1 MGNSHSAASPL
12 SPSKRTPT
20 DANDAATPD
29 RGLTAKDGSFRRKS
43 KTVLEKLTG
52 GSKGKIKKERRFSQG
67 GLTSA
72 TKSDVSEK
80 YEIDYKELGHGHYG
94 VVRRCFN
101 KETREPFAIKTIKKS
116 RVSRIESLRRE
127 IEILRCVKH
136 PCIIELIDVYED
148 ERYIHLVT
156 ELCTGGELFDR
167 LQWLRDN
174 FGSFALHFRSYVNDR
189 YCPYC

>member
-1 MGNSHSAASPL
+1 MGNSVSSAASQL
-12 SPSKRTPT
+12 SPSKRATT
-20 DANDAATPD
+20 DANAATPD
-29 RGLTAKDGSFRRKS
+29 RGLGAKEGSFRRKS
-43 KTVLEKLTG
+43 KTVLDKLTG
-52 GSKGKIKKERRFSQG
+52 GSKIKKERRFSQG
-67 GLTSA
+67 GITSA
-72 TKSDVSEK
+72 SKSDVSEK

-136 PCIIELIDVYED
+136 PNIIELIDVYED

-167 LQWLRDN
+167 
-174 FGSFALHFRSYVNDR
+174 
-189 YCPYC
+189 

>member
-1 MGNSHSAASPL
+1 VQLTKAEQTRQCTMGNSASSAASQL
-12 SPSKRTPT
+12 SPSKRATT
-20 DANDAATPD
+20 DANATTPD
-29 RGLTAKDGSFRRKS
+29 RGLGKDSGSFRRKS
-43 KTVLEKLTG
+43 KTVLDKLTG
-52 GSKGKIKKERRFSQG
+52 GSKGKIKKERRYSQG
-67 GLTSA
+67 GITSA
-72 TKSDVSEK
+72 SKSDVSEK

-136 PCIIELIDVYED
+136 PNIIELIDVYED

-167 LQWLRDN
+167 
-174 FGSFALHFRSYVNDR
+174 
-189 YCPYC
+189 